1 MMQNKDLVMK
11 LTQYTGDNV
20 PRGIDSFFAVKDLPM
35 NFDFI
40 VTEGST
46 INESVIDEIEIEYN
60 GESYTLK
67 EIPSL

>member
-1 MMQNKDLVMK
+1 
-11 LTQYTGDNV
+11 
-20 PRGIDSFFAVKDLPM
+20 M

-46 INESVIDEIEIEYN
+46 IDESVIDEIEIEYN

>member
-1 MMQNKDLVMK
+1 MK

-60 GESYTLK
+60 GE
-67 EIPSL
+67 